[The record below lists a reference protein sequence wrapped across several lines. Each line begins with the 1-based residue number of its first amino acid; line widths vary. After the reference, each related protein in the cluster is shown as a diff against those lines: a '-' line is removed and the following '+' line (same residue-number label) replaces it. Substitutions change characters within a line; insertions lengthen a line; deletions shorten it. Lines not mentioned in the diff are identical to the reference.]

1 MQILMVD
8 CDQNSLDSHQKFIN
22 ALGHKV
28 HCSPN
33 LELAVKKLKSSH
45 FDISFVDESVINRQ
59 SKTFLNEL
67 KLLNATLPL
76 IITTSSLNISK
87 LMKLLTFRPFDII
100 KKPLD
105 LHTLLFM
112 QLLVTD
118 RAP

>member
-8 CDQNSLDSHQKFIN
+8 RDQNSLDSHQTFIS

-33 LELAVKKLKSSH
+33 LGLALKKMQSSH
-45 FDISFVDESVINRQ
+45 FDISFVDENVINGH

-67 KLLNATLPL
+67 KSINALLPL
-76 IITTSSLNISK
+76 IITTNNMNISK
-87 LMKLLTFRPFDII
+87 LMKLLSFRPFDII

>member
-1 MQILMVD
+1 MVD
-8 CDQNSLDSHQKFIN
+8 GDQHALDSHQRFVS
-22 ALGHKV
+22 ALGHRV

-33 LELAVKKLKSSH
+33 LNLAIKKMESSH
-45 FDISFVDESVINRQ
+45 FDISFVDENVIDGHSQ
-59 SKTFLNEL
+59 LFLNEL
-67 KLLNATLPL
+67 KSMNSLLPL
-76 IITTSSLNISK
+76 IITTKNMNISK
-87 LMKLLTFRPFDII
+87 LMKLLSFRPFDII